1 MTMVSPNLY
10 AANFSASA
18 FTTATDIFE
27 FTPVVDR
34 AIILYGLSVG
44 QTTDLGDAAEEVL
57 MIGLYR
63 DATAGSTGTAA
74 TEYAYNNAAA
84 SGTVQTAVVSN
95 RGTPSTG
102 GTLIEIIPWNIRI
115 PLLWVPIPEMRPK
128 FSNLAAEGPTST
140 FRLIAAPTD
149 SITVSATMW
158 WAEV

>member
-1 MTMVSPNLY
+1 MSMVSPNLY

-34 AIILYGLSVG
+34 AIILYGLSIG
-44 QTTDLGDAAEEVL
+44 QTTDLGDAQEEVL

-74 TEYAYNNAAA
+74 TEYAYNNSAA

-95 RGTPSTG
+95 RGTASTG
-102 GTLIEIIPWNIRI
+102 GTLIEIIPWNIRV
-115 PLLWVPIPEMRPK
+115 PLFWCPIPEMRPK
-128 FSNLAAEGPTST
+128 FSNIAAEGPTST
-140 FRLIAAPTD
+140 FRLIAAPAD
-149 SITVSATMW
+149 SITISATMW
-158 WAEV
+158 WAEI

>member
-1 MTMVSPNLY
+1 MSMVSPNLY

-27 FTPVVDR
+27 FTPVADR
-34 AIILYGLSVG
+34 AVILYGLSMG
-44 QTTDLGDAAEEVL
+44 QTTDLQDAAEEVL

-74 TEYAYNNAAA
+74 TEYAYNNSAA
-84 SGTVQTAVVSN
+84 SGTVQMAVVSN
-95 RGTPSTG
+95 RGTASTG

-149 SITVSATMW
+149 SITISATMW
-158 WAEV
+158 WAEI